1 MLKPKKKV
9 RKHDLKEDKFVK
21 AALQAKTYFDE
32 NYRQVTLVVG
42 AIFAVIV
49 IFIIYNYVSKQ
60 KRDEAT
66 AQLGIAQ
73 IEFSNSNY
81 LKASERL
88 LRLINDFSGTDE
100 ATQGM
105 FLLANIYYQ
114 QKEYADA
121 RIYFE
126 QFIDSYSGSN
136 ILLASG
142 YAGLAAC
149 LEVDKEYEKA
159 AELYEKAADL
169 AGDFPEA
176 DNYIYLAGI
185 CYKKTGQTDQAR
197 NQFQKIIKKSD
208 TGSRVKDAEL
218 ELVLLKN
225 NE

>member
-1 MLKPKKKV
+1 MLKPKKKI

-32 NYRQVTLVVG
+32 NYRQVTFVVG
-42 AIFAVIV
+42 AIFAAIV

-60 KRDEAT
+60 KRDEAN

-81 LKASERL
+81 LKASQRL
-88 LRLINDFSGTDE
+88 LRLIEDYSGTDE
-100 ATQGM
+100 AIQGM

-114 QKEYADA
+114 QGEYADA
-121 RIYFE
+121 RHYFE
-126 QFIDSYSGSN
+126 EFVDDYSGSN

-142 YAGLAAC
+142 CAGLAAC
-149 LEVDKEYEKA
+149 LEMNKEYEKA
-159 AELYEKAADL
+159 AELYQKAADL
-169 AGDFPEA
+169 AGDFPES
-176 DNYIYLAGI
+176 DNYTYLAGI
-185 CYKKTGQTDQAR
+185 CYKKIGKNDQAK
-197 NQFQKIIKKSD
+197 NQFQKIIQNSD

-225 NE
+225 SE